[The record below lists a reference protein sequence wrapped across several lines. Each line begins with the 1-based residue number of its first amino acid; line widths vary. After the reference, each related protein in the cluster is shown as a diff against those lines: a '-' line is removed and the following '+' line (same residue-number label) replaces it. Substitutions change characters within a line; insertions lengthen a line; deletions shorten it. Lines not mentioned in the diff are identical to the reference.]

1 MLVKPK
7 KFDIIAIGG
16 ATRDIMFY
24 SSEGELVK
32 TGNPAK
38 SKLLA
43 FEYGAK
49 LMMENLFQSFGGGAA
64 NAAASFASLG
74 LKTAVICRVGDDENG
89 EAVIKNFRKRGV
101 DASYVAKDKKAATGF
116 SVIITADNSVREHV
130 VFTHRG
136 ANDDLSVKDLCSDK
150 ITADW
155 LYVSSLP
162 KIGWDKIMEV
172 LIKTKKNIAWNP
184 GNTQLK
190 DQVKMKKL
198 LKGVNVLVINRD
210 EAMEF
215 KKLKN
220 IKSLI
225 KYIHDL
231 GAKIAVITDGENG
244 AYAYDAE
251 KYYFMKAR
259 SAKAVDTVG
268 VGDAFSAA
276 FTSALVC
283 GKNIKEALSW
293 GMRNSASVVSRIGAQ
308 NGVLTRK
315 QITRK

>member
-1 MLVKPK
+1 E
-7 KFDIIAIGG
+7 
-16 ATRDIMFY
+16 T
-24 SSEGELVK
+24 
-32 TGNPAK
+32 
-38 SKLLA
+38 
-43 FEYGAK
+43 
-49 LMMENLFQSFGGGAA
+49 
-64 NAAASFASLG
+64 
-74 LKTAVICRVGDDENG
+74 
-89 EAVIKNFRKRGV
+89 VIKNFKKRNV
-101 DASYVAKDKKAATGF
+101 DASYITKDKKAATGF

-130 VFTHRG
+130 IFTHRG
-136 ANDDLSVKDLCSDK
+136 ANNNLSVKDLNLDK
-150 ITADW
+150 VTADW

-162 KIGWDKIMEV
+162 KINWEKIMEA
-172 LIKTKKNIAWNP
+172 LIKTKKNIVWNP
-184 GNTQLK
+184 GNNQLK
-190 DQVKMKKL
+190 DQVKMKRF
-198 LKGVNVLVINRD
+198 LKRTQILVVNRD

-215 KKLKN
+215 KKLKS

-231 GAKIAVITDGENG
+231 GVKMAVITEGEVG
-244 AYAYDAE
+244 AYVYDGK

-293 GMRNSASVVSRIGAQ
+293 GMRNSASVVSQIGAQ